1 MSVRRSFLFLTL
13 LGLASSDGVAA
24 THVVDLTAQQKQ
36 FLANIENTLKQAET
50 NLKGAEDSA
59 GSADRKPTASQAKL
73 ALNRA
78 AQARA
83 SVTAVT
89 EALAKLPAD
98 DAAVKALAERAEKV
112 STGVAALET
121 RLTGGSAQPAGGA
134 GAKLDYKQEQAL
146 KDAEFYLREIE
157 GAAGALE
164 GVVATAK
171 AAKSPNDLDHNLL
184 AQAMATVEKAK
195 NRQAAVEERLGSLPA
210 NGAGVAQA
218 REALKAAVARV
229 DAAHTSLKPI
239 HDSLAKTVDPG
250 SYPELEKD
258 VARIQGLGQMFADST
273 VLTGDPAKAAAVVS
287 QRAAA
292 REEHARV
299 VALYGPLMA
308 QGTNLGNRV
317 QGATKFLS
325 ENLDAF
331 DKQVE
336 GLRQSLPATL
346 RGDIA
351 AALKMA
357 DEAVKEQKPAFF
369 GGGIPQAVEIAES
382 KLPLLAAIDAAAAKP
397 IEGELAAMRQQIAQM
412 QRSLRDAII
421 AENPLPP
428 DRYTAADRQ
437 SWIDL
442 ATATWKQK
450 QPDAEVLAARIPSDR
465 FERETM
471 WRYQNREWYLVDR
484 SKLQVQLIVKLDDA
498 LAVIRPIDLWID
510 HAAGDK
516 KIANAFHADAKA
528 ELQPNEYLKLD
539 RVK

>member
-351 AALKMA
+351 AALKPSPRGELEITDVNRQYLEWGELNVEILGRGMA
-357 DEAVKEQKPAFF
+357 WLDTGTHESTLQASMFIQAIQERQGLKVACPEEVAFRMGFIDAEAVRRA
-369 GGGIPQAVEIAES
+369 
-382 KLPLLAAIDAAAAKP
+382 
-397 IEGELAAMRQQIAQM
+397 GELM
-412 QRSLRDAII
+412 
-421 AENPLPP
+421 
-428 DRYTAADRQ
+428 
-437 SWIDL
+437 
-442 ATATWKQK
+442 
-450 QPDAEVLAARIPSDR
+450 
-465 FERETM
+465 
-471 WRYQNREWYLVDR
+471 
-484 SKLQVQLIVKLDDA
+484 
-498 LAVIRPIDLWID
+498 
-510 HAAGDK
+510 
-516 KIANAFHADAKA
+516 AK
-528 ELQPNEYLKLD
+528 NEYGQYLL
-539 RVK
+539 RLLEP